1 MIVAA
6 YPASM
11 WMSLA
16 MDSTWMLDKQNLLGG
31 FGYPL
36 IMCLTCSGSVMCM
49 FITLSRFPIAT
60 RNRSN
65 WELLLAHTWLLSHVV
80 PVVIKIVWFDKSF
93 PAFSS
98 SLVIFQINWKRM
110 NLKRN
115 STVNQG
121 LSGEF
126 LEECWPFTEVA
137 SITLHGF
144 GAEIEIE
151 LLPDCW
157 C

>member
-93 PAFSS
+93 PAFFSCHFS
-98 SLVIFQINWKRM
+98 NQLEENEFKEKLHREPGFEWWIFRGVLAIYRSCIN
-110 NLKRN
+110 N
-115 STVNQG
+115 STWIQCRNRNWAFVWLLM
-121 LSGEF
+121 LS
-126 LEECWPFTEVA
+126 
-137 SITLHGF
+137 
-144 GAEIEIE
+144 
-151 LLPDCW
+151 
-157 C
+157 